1 MNSLA
6 HSFLSGTDEQVIV
19 GNFLGDFVKGN
30 SHTLYPPAI
39 QKGILLHRSIDNFAD
54 NSTIVKQSILIFKPI
69 YGRYAGIIVDI
80 LYDHL
85 LSTHWNSYTNI
96 QRDVFIEFTYNSLLK
111 YYHLVPKRA
120 QQLIPSLV
128 YNNWM
133 RYYASFYGLEKVL
146 SRMATR
152 TSLPQHTMECI
163 DVFKRNYKEL
173 ELHFQEFFP
182 ELQNFVAQQKE

>member
-1 MNSLA
+1 
-6 HSFLSGTDEQVIV
+6 
-19 GNFLGDFVKGN
+19 
-30 SHTLYPPAI
+30 
-39 QKGILLHRSIDNFAD
+39 
-54 NSTIVKQSILIFKPI
+54 
-69 YGRYAGIIVDI
+69 
-80 LYDHL
+80 
-85 LSTHWNSYTNI
+85 
-96 QRDVFIEFTYNSLLK
+96 
-111 YYHLVPKRA
+111 
-120 QQLIPSLV
+120 
-128 YNNWM
+128 M

>member
-1 MNSLA
+1 
-6 HSFLSGTDEQVIV
+6 
-19 GNFLGDFVKGN
+19 
-30 SHTLYPPAI
+30 
-39 QKGILLHRSIDNFAD
+39 
-54 NSTIVKQSILIFKPI
+54 ILIFKPI